1 MLNAPQRPAA
11 PPQMVAPPAPRPQP
25 SAPAFTPAQ
34 RNNDQR
40 ANTDARGVSRVER

>member
-25 SAPAFTPAQ
+25 SAPAFTPTQ